1 MMALLAATW
10 LLLRTH
16 LTRVLFSRR
25 IALCALIA
33 LGPAVIAALVLSAEH
48 EPPPP
53 LEVAMFPG
61 WFLLLQIVVP
71 IVSLIAGS
79 AVISEEIEDRTITF
93 LFTRPFPR
101 AGLLLG
107 RWGATALIL
116 ALLLGGSALLLGLVV
131 ETLAPAG
138 LPPGARAEVIAPL
151 LLMAMAG
158 GAVYSALFAVIGV
171 FLKRPMII
179 GLAYTFVIEGVLANL
194 PGKSQGLAVLYH
206 LRSYV
211 ASSSAVWQALLEETP
226 IKLEPHSA
234 SVLWLALVAL
244 VALVLGSWGVSRRQF
259 ELTA

>member
-1 MMALLAATW
+1 MALLAATW

-33 LGPAVIAALVLSAEH
+33 LGPSVLAALVLKGQH
-48 EPPPP
+48 DEPPPP
-53 LEVAMFPG
+53 IEIATFPG

-107 RWGATALIL
+107 RWCATALIL
-116 ALLLGGSALLLGLVV
+116 ALLLGGSALLLGLVI
-131 ETLAPAG
+131 ETLAPDG
-138 LPPGARAEVIAPL
+138 LPPRAQAEVIAPL
-151 LLMAMAG
+151 CKMAVAG

-171 FLKRPMII
+171 FLKRPMIV

-211 ASSSAVWQALLEETP
+211 ASSSEAWQTVLENAPTR
-226 IKLEPHSA
+226 LEPHAA
-234 SVLWLALVAL
+234 SLTWLALVAL
-244 VALVLGSWGVSRRQF
+244 VALVLGSIGVSRRQF